1 MEPHEPSVVISAES
15 EIVRIEQQIESE
27 IVRLEDRIVTRG
39 SAWLR
44 EVASFASAMLATLA
58 GVLVA
63 GVVGVLFCYAFLLA
77 APLLFVAIAV
87 ATARSVRRQGALTG

>member
-1 MEPHEPSVVISAES
+1 MDPHEPSVVIPAES

-27 IVRLEDRIVTRG
+27 IVQIEDRIVQRS

-44 EVASFASAMLATLA
+44 ELASFATAMLVTLA
-58 GVLVA
+58 GVVVA
-63 GVVGVLFCYAFLLA
+63 GVVGILFCYAFFVA

-87 ATARSVRRQGALTG
+87 ATARSVRRQRALAG